1 MAVDPVML
9 AFAVSWHMAV
19 PVCNQ
24 STSWPTYKLACQVLH
39 TIICILSMQ
48 GCNLSAASS
57 SQPFQTSHQQCFC
70 NKAHCVNMVCAV
82 QAPQAGEAVEFLI
95 EEGKPVE
102 FREEV
107 VSLAPFFGGHI
118 IGDAK
123 YS

>member
-1 MAVDPVML
+1 MASCLQITILL
-9 AFAVSWHMAV
+9 AGKNF
-19 PVCNQ
+19 
-24 STSWPTYKLACQVLH
+24 LAL
-39 TIICILSMQ
+39 
-48 GCNLSAASS
+48 
-57 SQPFQTSHQQCFC
+57 
-70 NKAHCVNMVCAV
+70 

>member
-1 MAVDPVML
+1 ML
-9 AFAVSWHMAV
+9 WTTLHV
-19 PVCNQ
+19 PVLW
-24 STSWPTYKLACQVLH
+24 TKLSRFEMRAE
-39 TIICILSMQ
+39 
-48 GCNLSAASS
+48 
-57 SQPFQTSHQQCFC
+57 QT
-70 NKAHCVNMVCAV
+70 AEYLLTL

-102 FREEV
+102 FREEI

>member
-1 MAVDPVML
+1 M
-9 AFAVSWHMAV
+9 WAV
-19 PVCNQ
+19 PIDYTLITV
-24 STSWPTYKLACQVLH
+24 WFR
-39 TIICILSMQ
+39 M
-48 GCNLSAASS
+48 
-57 SQPFQTSHQQCFC
+57 
-70 NKAHCVNMVCAV
+70 

-95 EEGKPVE
+95 EDGKPVE

>member
-1 MAVDPVML
+1 ML
-9 AFAVSWHMAV
+9 
-19 PVCNQ
+19 Q
-24 STSWPTYKLACQVLH
+24 S
-39 TIICILSMQ
+39 
-48 GCNLSAASS
+48 
-57 SQPFQTSHQQCFC
+57 
-70 NKAHCVNMVCAV
+70 
-82 QAPQAGEAVEFLI
+82 PQAGEAVEFLI

>member
-1 MAVDPVML
+1 MQSMALL
-9 AFAVSWHMAV
+9 AAAHAIV
-19 PVCNQ
+19 PGRKLLCDQLWCVQ
-24 STSWPTYKLACQVLH
+24 S
-39 TIICILSMQ
+39 
-48 GCNLSAASS
+48 
-57 SQPFQTSHQQCFC
+57 
-70 NKAHCVNMVCAV
+70 
-82 QAPQAGEAVEFLI
+82 PQAGEAVEFLI

>member
-1 MAVDPVML
+1 MRPAVAMINRGTNQCLTAGLNVRTLVWTELLYIASTM
-9 AFAVSWHMAV
+9 FRHM
-19 PVCNQ
+19 
-24 STSWPTYKLACQVLH
+24 
-39 TIICILSMQ
+39 
-48 GCNLSAASS
+48 
-57 SQPFQTSHQQCFC
+57 
-70 NKAHCVNMVCAV
+70 

>member
-1 MAVDPVML
+1 MQFSQTVQVSQSIKTHFAWTML
-9 AFAVSWHMAV
+9 LHIAFTM
-19 PVCNQ
+19 
-24 STSWPTYKLACQVLH
+24 
-39 TIICILSMQ
+39 
-48 GCNLSAASS
+48 
-57 SQPFQTSHQQCFC
+57 FQH
-70 NKAHCVNMVCAV
+70 V

>member
-1 MAVDPVML
+1 MHII
-9 AFAVSWHMAV
+9 AF
-19 PVCNQ
+19 
-24 STSWPTYKLACQVLH
+24 
-39 TIICILSMQ
+39 SM
-48 GCNLSAASS
+48 SS
-57 SQPFQTSHQQCFC
+57 Y
-70 NKAHCVNMVCAV
+70 V

>member
-1 MAVDPVML
+1 MINSIYSIL
-9 AFAVSWHMAV
+9 LFVS
-19 PVCNQ
+19 N
-24 STSWPTYKLACQVLH
+24 LH
-39 TIICILSMQ
+39 LW
-48 GCNLSAASS
+48 
-57 SQPFQTSHQQCFC
+57 SQCL
-70 NKAHCVNMVCAV
+70 

>member
-1 MAVDPVML
+1 MFTTVNSTCYNGTFTYIPV
-9 AFAVSWHMAV
+9 FSEHM
-19 PVCNQ
+19 Q
-24 STSWPTYKLACQVLH
+24 FLH
-39 TIICILSMQ
+39 QAIM
-48 GCNLSAASS
+48 
-57 SQPFQTSHQQCFC
+57 
-70 NKAHCVNMVCAV
+70 V

-107 VSLAPFFGGHI
+107 VVLAPFFGGHI